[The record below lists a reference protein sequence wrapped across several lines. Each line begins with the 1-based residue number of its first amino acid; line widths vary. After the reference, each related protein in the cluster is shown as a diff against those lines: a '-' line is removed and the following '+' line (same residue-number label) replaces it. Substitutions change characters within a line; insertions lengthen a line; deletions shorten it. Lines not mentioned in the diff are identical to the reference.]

1 MKKIFMPLSLSLAL
15 SLLIVAPGC
24 QPDKNSP
31 EAVLKNVDAFQAM
44 AIANEWKWSKK
55 EIKSYVNTREIVF
68 ELPDSKAIKI
78 ALPEDKMLV
87 AVAPYINQT
96 HQ

>member
-1 MKKIFMPLSLSLAL
+1 MKKIFISLSLLLGL
-15 SLLIVAPGC
+15 SVLLAASGC

-31 EAVLKNVDAFQAM
+31 EAMLKNADAVQAM
-44 AIANEWKWSKK
+44 ALANEWNWSNK
-55 EIKSYVNTREIVF
+55 EIKSFVNTREIVF
-68 ELPDSKAIKI
+68 ELPKNKVIKI
-78 ALPEDKMLV
+78 PLPEDKMLV

>member
-15 SLLIVAPGC
+15 SLLIVASGC

>member
-1 MKKIFMPLSLSLAL
+1 MKKIFISLSL
-15 SLLIVAPGC
+15 LLAASGC

-31 EAVLKNVDAFQAM
+31 EAMLKNADAVQAM
-44 AIANEWKWSKK
+44 ALANEWNWSNK
-55 EIKSYVNTREIVF
+55 EIKSFVNTREIVF
-68 ELPDSKAIKI
+68 ELPKNKVIKI
-78 ALPEDKMLV
+78 PLPEDKMLV

>member
-1 MKKIFMPLSLSLAL
+1 MKKISISLSLLLGL
-15 SLLIVAPGC
+15 SMLFAVFGC

-44 AIANEWKWSKK
+44 ALANEWKWTKK
-55 EIKSYVNTREIVF
+55 EIKSYVTPREVVF
-68 ELPDSKAIKI
+68 ELSKNKSIKI
-78 ALPEDKMLV
+78 PLPEEKMLV